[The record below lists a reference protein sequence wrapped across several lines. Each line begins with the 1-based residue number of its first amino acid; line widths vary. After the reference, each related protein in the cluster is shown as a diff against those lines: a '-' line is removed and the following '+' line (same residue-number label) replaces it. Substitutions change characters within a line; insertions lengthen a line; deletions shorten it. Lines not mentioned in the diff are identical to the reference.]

1 MLRRLIKLFSSCLL
15 ISITLSFPVPKGE
28 GQLRNRPGAPEIT
41 FFGKE
46 ETRWTEKREVPLPI
60 VIGQG
65 VKEEP
70 QLGVLDLGEDTIGS
84 VHKMSPTATQPG
96 CAYSS
101 RFTRGILVGDKDLYE
116 KGRYH
121 YFKEDYEV
129 AIHTFR
135 KLTQEYPNSSWKGSA
150 LYWMGEAAFH
160 EGKIEEAFSYF
171 QKVVEENPESE
182 FYPYALYSCGW
193 VQLKK

>member
-1 MLRRLIKLFSSCLL
+1 MLKRLIKIFSLCLL
-15 ISITLSFPVPKGE
+15 ISITLSFPVLKGE
-28 GQLRNRPGAPEIT
+28 GQYRNRTGAPEIT

-70 QLGVLDLGEDTIGS
+70 QLGVLDLGEDTIGP

-101 RFTRGILVGDKDLYE
+101 RLTRGILVGDKALYE
-116 KGRYH
+116 KGKYH
-121 YFKEDYEV
+121 YFKEDYED
-129 AIHTFR
+129 AIQTFR
-135 KLTQEYPNSSWKGSA
+135 KLIQEYPNSLLKGA
-150 LYWMGEAAFH
+150 AIYWMGEAAFPQT
-160 EGKIEEAFSYF
+160 KIEEAFSYF
-171 QKVVEENPESE
+171 QKVVEEN
-182 FYPYALYSCGW
+182 
-193 VQLKK
+193 Q